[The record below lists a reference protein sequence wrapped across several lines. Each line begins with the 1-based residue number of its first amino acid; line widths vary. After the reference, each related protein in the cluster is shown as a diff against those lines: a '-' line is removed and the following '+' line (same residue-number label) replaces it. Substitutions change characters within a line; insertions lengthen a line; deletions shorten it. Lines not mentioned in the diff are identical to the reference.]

1 MAVLKEPSVWL
12 EIFMQM
18 YMNQEKCI
26 AQIAQRFLVDRLI
39 KLENCDVFLLRETR
53 PTPVSSV
60 AVCSRFPD
68 VTHCVTS
75 RKTAAG
81 GRCWVDKIYT
91 YWAV

>member
-68 VTHCVTS
+68 VTHYPGKQLWGV
-75 RKTAAG
+75 AAG
-81 GRCWVDKIYT
+81 
-91 YWAV
+91 